1 MLLPFWLF
9 IQRIEDKMAVR
20 KSYEDYLETMLMLQ
34 EEHGYI
40 RSVDIANHMGVT
52 KPSVTYAT
60 RKLKELH
67 YITMNEIGLIQLTD
81 EGKEIADSV
90 YGRHKT
96 ISRFL
101 EMLGVNP
108 ETAQEDACKLEHDVS
123 NESYA
128 ALCRHMNGFMANCP
142 VISGKE
148 KCPESGE
155 SHKPAEDGNSGEK
168 VK

>member
-1 MLLPFWLF
+1 
-9 IQRIEDKMAVR
+9 MA
-20 KSYEDYLETMLMLQ
+20 D
-34 EEHGYI
+34 
-40 RSVDIANHMGVT
+40 T
-52 KPSVTYAT
+52 KPFPAF
-60 RKLKELH
+60 LKCW
-67 YITMNEIGLIQLTD
+67 
-81 EGKEIADSV
+81 A
-90 YGRHKT
+90 
-96 ISRFL
+96 
-101 EMLGVNP
+101 VNP

-155 SHKPAEDGNSGEK
+155 SHNPAEDGNSGEK

>member
-1 MLLPFWLF
+1 
-9 IQRIEDKMAVR
+9 MAVR

-60 RKLKELH
+60 RKLKELN

-96 ISRFL
+96 ISRLL
-101 EMLGVNP
+101 EMLGVNRTP
-108 ETAQEDACKLEHDVS
+108 RRT
-123 NESYA
+123 
-128 ALCRHMNGFMANCP
+128 P
-142 VISGKE
+142 VNWSTM
-148 KCPESGE
+148 
-155 SHKPAEDGNSGEK
+155 
-168 VK
+168 